1 MLVPQKMKCLTLY
14 HVCTARHCVVKLS
27 RSFTPL
33 IDFNY
38 SIFIHPLSDSQLSG
52 YLLYYFQ
59 LGHGTACKH
68 VEIRYQVSAPEPN

>member
-1 MLVPQKMKCLTLY
+1 M
-14 HVCTARHCVVKLS
+14 
-27 RSFTPL
+27 F
-33 IDFNY
+33 
-38 SIFIHPLSDSQLSG
+38 PLSDSQLSG